1 MRRSLWLSVIISFV
15 LSCNCNHLAQRT
27 SIIPH
32 IRSRRTQ
39 TSFRQIF
46 IFFEVRSH
54 SRCARCAAGGD
65 ITSTTMVA
73 PLPYK
78 RGSRGGGSGGSQTFV
93 GFVLA
98 LLGFSIA
105 MLLGAS
111 ATTSQGVARR
121 AVARADEAERRAA
134 SCAAQLAVTHR
145 RVDDQQR
152 YLDTQVRPTP
162 HPTSTAP
169 AKWSTSKYFVNRHS
183 GRDEHY
189 HPFLL
194 TVSTLPHCE
203 L

>member
-1 MRRSLWLSVIISFV
+1 
-15 LSCNCNHLAQRT
+15 
-27 SIIPH
+27 
-32 IRSRRTQ
+32 
-39 TSFRQIF
+39 
-46 IFFEVRSH
+46 
-54 SRCARCAAGGD
+54 
-65 ITSTTMVA
+65 MVA

-134 SCAAQLAVTHR
+134 SCAAQLAVIHR

-162 HPTSTAP
+162 TQHQQPSG
-169 AKWSTSKYFVNRHS
+169 KWSTSK
-183 GRDEHY
+183 
-189 HPFLL
+189 
-194 TVSTLPHCE
+194 
-203 L
+203 